1 MRRALAVLAVITSAA
16 VTGPARAQQPAA
28 PANQQPAD
36 PADQLVGLFGATCL
50 HFNGDAAQI
59 RGFLSQQ
66 GAPQMPAQARD
77 AFLAGRAGQV
87 FDTSV
92 PGVDLAVVSLDDGG
106 CEAIAEKANGTEV
119 ANTLQQTAKDAGVTL
134 NPVGAQADTGPNG
147 VRHTAYELVAN
158 GRQMHVLL
166 STAPAPPQA
175 VITLAPK

>member
-77 AFLAGRAGQV
+77 AFLAGRPGQV

-92 PGVDLAVVSLDDGG
+92 PGVNLALVTLDNGVCEAVV
-106 CEAIAEKANGTEV
+106 EKASPAAVKAALAASANEVHVPLTPLGT
-119 ANTLQQTAKDAGVTL
+119 
-134 NPVGAQADTGPNG
+134 QAEHLPNG
-147 VRHTAYELVAN
+147 VEHSAYLLVN
-158 GRQMHVLL
+158 GGKQLHVLL
-166 STAPAPPQA
+166 STAPAAPQA
-175 VITLAPK
+175 VLTLAPQ